1 MVNYRYDLKPL
12 ARNLRKNMTDAEEK
26 LWFQIRRKQILGVQ
40 FYRQRPIGQ
49 YITDFYAPTQK
60 LVIELDGSQH
70 LEGEAMQLDMQRTAF
85 LESIGISVVRFNN
98 MAVFNNMTGVLEM
111 IHGFISEG
119 KASPVFHTNRDSY
132 DKALQ

>member
-111 IHGFISEG
+111 IHCFISDR
-119 KASPVFHTNRDSY
+119 KSAPVSYASSE
-132 DKALQ
+132 AWQ